1 VPAESIAPAPRLLM
15 LLPQPVFADAYRL
28 PCAAADARQASLAI
42 FSASPPWVSALMAT
56 RNALMRPFRVKTDLR
71 RLTGPRGRI
80 GLFPVLEE
88 SPAEI
93 LLGLDDRH
101 LDFRVA
107 VSLAAAEPA
116 SARRSLT
123 VTTVVHTHNRLG
135 RVYLAL
141 ILPFHRLIVRSLL
154 ARAARRLE
162 APH

>member
-1 VPAESIAPAPRLLM
+1 MPAESIPPAPRLLA

-42 FSASPPWVSALMAT
+42 FSASPPWVGALMGL

-71 RLTGPRGRI
+71 QYAGARGRI

-107 VSLAAAEPA
+107 VSLAAGSPGAGC
-116 SARRSLT
+116 SLT

-135 RVYLAL
+135 RAYLVL

-154 ARAARRLE
+154 ARAARRLDKP
-162 APH
+162 A